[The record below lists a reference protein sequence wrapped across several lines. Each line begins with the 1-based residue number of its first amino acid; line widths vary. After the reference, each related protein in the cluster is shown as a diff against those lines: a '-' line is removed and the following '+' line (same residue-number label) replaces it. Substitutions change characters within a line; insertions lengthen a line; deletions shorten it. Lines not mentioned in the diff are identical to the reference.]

1 MSILYIFERTW
12 ASLAP
17 LGSSI
22 DSCVGRLWA
31 SPEIDE
37 F

>member
-1 MSILYIFERTW
+1 MSILFISNAHM

>member
-1 MSILYIFERTW
+1 MRNPAQISQVNATG
-12 ASLAP
+12 LAP

-31 SPEIDE
+31 SP
-37 F
+37 